1 MAYDELNYIDVEL
14 KKGYNYVLLVFF
26 LSIRSILN

>member
-14 KKGYNYVLLVFF
+14 KKGNNYVLLVFSF
-26 LSIRSILN
+26 QLEVF